1 MAAALSLELPSA
13 VTGSHLR
20 ASDLNPL
27 THELQ
32 ASMGGVQGFA
42 MPDVKEFDSF
52 ERQVIEMVKPSH
64 GTTTL
69 GFIFQHG
76 VIIAVDSRATMG
88 SYISS
93 QTVKK
98 VIEINPYLLGTMA
111 GGAADCQFWER
122 NLGQQCRLYELNNG
136 KRITVRAA
144 SKLLSN
150 TMFSY
155 RGMGLSMGTMVAGWD
170 NTGPG
175 LYYVD
180 SDGQRT
186 KGERFSVG
194 SGSLYAY
201 GIMDSGYKWDLEVE
215 DAIELGRRAIYHA
228 TFRDCASGG
237 TVSVY
242 HVTEKGWT
250 KVRGND
256 VTELHFQYYPE
267 PENHPTNAKPVL

>member
-1 MAAALSLELPSA
+1 MKLDLSVLDRSVGRTSPHGDGETSLHPELAMNFALPA
-13 VTGSHLR
+13 VQ
-20 ASDLNPL
+20 DI
-27 THELQ
+27 
-32 ASMGGVQGFA
+32 
-42 MPDVKEFDSF
+42 DSF
-52 ERQVIEMVKPSH
+52 ERQVVEMVKPSH

-69 GFIFQHG
+69 GFIFEHG

-98 VIEINPYLLGTMA
+98 VIEINRYLLGTMA
-111 GGAADCQFWER
+111 GGAADCQFWQR
-122 NLGQQCRLYELNNG
+122 NLGQQCRLYELQNG
-136 KRITVRAA
+136 KRISVRAA

-170 NTGPG
+170 PTGPG

-186 KGERFSVG
+186 KGQRFSVG

-201 GIMDSGYKWDLEVE
+201 GILDAGYKWDMSVE
-215 DAIELGRRAIYHA
+215 DAIELGRRSIYHA

-242 HVTEKGWT
+242 HVTQDGWK
-250 KVRGND
+250 KVVGDD
-256 VTELHFQYYPE
+256 VTELHFQYYPR
-267 PENHPTNAKPVL
+267 PELHPSNATEVLA